1 MPTLLSEE
9 ESALDYE
16 FGLSQE
22 LVLSPPQSLT
32 CMIWDAPCKPL
43 GRNNSITLCWPK
55 THHVSHSRRDD
66 RKSVAGGH

>member
-22 LVLSPPQSLT
+22 LVLSPLQSLT
-32 CMIWDAPCKPL
+32 
-43 GRNNSITLCWPK
+43 
-55 THHVSHSRRDD
+55 
-66 RKSVAGGH
+66 